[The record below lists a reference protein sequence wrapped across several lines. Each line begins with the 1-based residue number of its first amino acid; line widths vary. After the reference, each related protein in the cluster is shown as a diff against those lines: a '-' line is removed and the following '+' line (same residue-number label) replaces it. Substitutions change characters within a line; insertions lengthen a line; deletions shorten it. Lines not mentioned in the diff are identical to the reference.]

1 MIEHLPI
8 EIITEILK
16 KLPTNDLL
24 SVSRVSKRFFELS
37 TDPSLWKNF
46 SIEYETQE
54 ILKSKLK
61 VPRFR
66 KLKRLIWLKTEH
78 ERIKSNAEDLKTI
91 LELLKPIDLQEL
103 HLFNLNLYKID
114 KELLSEVIN
123 KVETVII
130 GDYVNIDDDQIL
142 RIMETIPKGNL
153 KCLHVMNVNFGNIDL
168 EILALAINSLESFE
182 ANFCHFEKD
191 QIQALFLK
199 MANETKLKNLTFCP
213 SDRKILEDIPANILG
228 SAFNNLQNLCLDR
241 GDLTREQ
248 LFRIFEKMSVKT
260 KLLKMFLPM
269 TIPRLALPIPGNVL
283 SKAINNLEVFIA
295 PKSYFS
301 QEQMKM
307 ILEEVAEPTSKLKE
321 LDLRFSELLPELSLD
336 CLRAVMLK
344 LTNNTFKF
352 KIQLKVIQ
360 NFDETIKKIRQEL
373 EEKEADQASMD
384 QIKKKLRRLRE
395 VLFRQITMHKNK
407 IHEPL
412 VMNSNL
418 DQSLINCMLIGKS
431 LSIIISED

>member
-1 MIEHLPI
+1 
-8 EIITEILK
+8 
-16 KLPTNDLL
+16 
-24 SVSRVSKRFFELS
+24 
-37 TDPSLWKNF
+37 
-46 SIEYETQE
+46 
-54 ILKSKLK
+54 
-61 VPRFR
+61 
-66 KLKRLIWLKTEH
+66 
-78 ERIKSNAEDLKTI
+78 
-91 LELLKPIDLQEL
+91 
-103 HLFNLNLYKID
+103 
-114 KELLSEVIN
+114 
-123 KVETVII
+123 
-130 GDYVNIDDDQIL
+130 
-142 RIMETIPKGNL
+142 
-153 KCLHVMNVNFGNIDL
+153 
-168 EILALAINSLESFE
+168 
-182 ANFCHFEKD
+182 
-191 QIQALFLK
+191 
-199 MANETKLKNLTFCP
+199 
-213 SDRKILEDIPANILG
+213 
-228 SAFNNLQNLCLDR
+228 
-241 GDLTREQ
+241 
-248 LFRIFEKMSVKT
+248 MSVKT

-283 SKAINNLEVFIA
+283 TKAINNLEVFIA

-321 LDLRFSELLPELSLD
+321 LDLRFSEFLPELSLD

-373 EEKEADQASMD
+373 EEKEADQASMN

-395 VLFRQITMHKNK
+395 VLFRQITMHNNK
-407 IHEPL
+407 LHEPL